1 MTGGEHARVS
11 PQVKFKMSD
20 DTTLADLLQLNLHK
34 YEDEVRNIVDKAVKE
49 SGMEKVPRPRAPRGS
64 SGATRSRHAAAHASR
79 YTRVFSSPP
88 VTGTSEFTTKKKKKG
103 RPAPGA
109 ALRPC
114 PRRCAHVRV
123 TLPAFRARPGPRGP
137 PRGGREEDAGG
148 PVCGSDLS
156 ALPAERSH
164 LHVLASFFFSF
175 VCLTVL
181 FAQRNAHPYSM
192 QLDGLWRIVTATR

>member
-64 SGATRSRHAAAHASR
+64 SGATRSRHAAARASR

-88 VTGTSEFTTKKKKKG
+88 VTGTSEFTTKKKK
-103 RPAPGA
+103 RPPGPWRGPASLPTAVRACQSHAPRLPGAPG
-109 ALRPC
+109 PW
-114 PRRCAHVRV
+114 
-123 TLPAFRARPGPRGP
+123 GP

>member
-1 MTGGEHARVS
+1 MTGGEHAGVS

-88 VTGTSEFTTKKKKKG
+88 VTGTSEFTTKKKKKRQPG
-103 RPAPGA
+103 PWRGPASLPTAMRACQSHAPRLPGAPGPVGA
-109 ALRPC
+109 TEGREGGG
-114 PRRCAHVRV
+114 RR
-123 TLPAFRARPGPRGP
+123 GPRLRLGP
-137 PRGGREEDAGG
+137 
-148 PVCGSDLS
+148 L
-156 ALPAERSH
+156 RSP
-164 LHVLASFFFSF
+164 S
-175 VCLTVL
+175 
-181 FAQRNAHPYSM
+181 
-192 QLDGLWRIVTATR
+192 